1 MIYLIRRFKDL
12 AVKMLAQKEIGDI
25 KGSIL
30 IFLTCNISTL
40 LLQINTYIP
49 WSMSHFNTKMI
60 EISVKIMVNKTCK
73 S

>member
-49 WSMSHFNTKMI
+49 
-60 EISVKIMVNKTCK
+60 
-73 S
+73 